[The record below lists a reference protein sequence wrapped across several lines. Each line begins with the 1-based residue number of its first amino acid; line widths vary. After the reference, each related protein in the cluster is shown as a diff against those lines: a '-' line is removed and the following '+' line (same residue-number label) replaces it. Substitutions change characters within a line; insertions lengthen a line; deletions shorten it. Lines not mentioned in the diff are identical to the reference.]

1 MCSNFYMWNSLFS
14 ELGGVKVNLQEEW
27 HKGLNAATLIF
38 FADVFMIVVWLW
50 LIPALNSLVVHFY
63 QVDVLKDLNVSR
75 SLNFHFD
82 SVIPASL
89 AGVFLHL
96 MFLPSWYVNPAC
108 SLQKLKCVQ

>member
-1 MCSNFYMWNSLFS
+1 MLC
-14 ELGGVKVNLQEEW
+14 
-27 HKGLNAATLIF
+27 HF
-38 FADVFMIVVWLW
+38 FKRNIW
-50 LIPALNSLVVHFY
+50 VVHFY

-96 MFLPSWYVNPAC
+96 TFLPSWYVTYQDGRNVKCKNTPAREAGITE
-108 SLQKLKCVQ
+108 SKWKLRDLLTFRSFKTST